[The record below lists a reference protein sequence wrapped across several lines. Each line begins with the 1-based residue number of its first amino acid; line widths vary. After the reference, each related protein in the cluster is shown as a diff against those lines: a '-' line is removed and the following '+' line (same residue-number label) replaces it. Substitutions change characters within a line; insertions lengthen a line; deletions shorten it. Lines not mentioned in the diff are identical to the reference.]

1 MPAMAVTPDPPS
13 SCRSEVHFAP
23 FGPPPT
29 AHRPPPTAHRP
40 PPTAQSNVRTIPL
53 RSFSIEGITAYLQ
66 LLACGAVRGSG
77 SAFLLALSAAAAV
90 GSAVSAA
97 LNWRV
102 ARAMKEFNRHAANA
116 Q

>member
-23 FGPPPT
+23 FG
-29 AHRPPPTAHRP
+29 PPPTAHRP